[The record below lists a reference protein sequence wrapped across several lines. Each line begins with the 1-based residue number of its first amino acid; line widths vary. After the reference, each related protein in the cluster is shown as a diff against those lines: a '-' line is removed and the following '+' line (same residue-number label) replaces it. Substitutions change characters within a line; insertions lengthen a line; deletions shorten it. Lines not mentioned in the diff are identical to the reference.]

1 MTLTNQRIVIIG
13 GSSGTGL
20 ATARAAAAAG
30 AAVTIASS
38 DQGRLDTALAG
49 LPGNCDGAVVDT
61 RSEADVAALF
71 ARAGELDHLVYTA
84 GEAVGQR
91 ALSGLP
97 LDEARQLFEVR
108 YGGAIAAVKRAAPHL
123 RPGGSIVL
131 TSGTIGVRRE
141 SCLHH
146 SRTGAG
152 PGSGSARRR
161 PRAWAAPAPYPADRA
176 RG

>member
-1 MTLTNQRIVIIG
+1 MTLTDQRVVIIG

-71 ARAGELDHLVYTA
+71 ARAASWTTWFTPQLTRQV
-84 GEAVGQR
+84 
-91 ALSGLP
+91 SG
-97 LDEARQLFEVR
+97 R
-108 YGGAIAAVKRAAPHL
+108 
-123 RPGGSIVL
+123 
-131 TSGTIGVRRE
+131 
-141 SCLHH
+141 
-146 SRTGAG
+146 
-152 PGSGSARRR
+152 
-161 PRAWAAPAPYPADRA
+161 
-176 RG
+176 